1 MLDAIF
7 GRTKTSPT
15 TTVRTV
21 SKLPEEIAPYVKEVL
36 KEAQAQYAK
45 DKEEPYLP
53 YEGETIAP
61 RDELELQA
69 IERQK
74 GLVGIQD
81 PRRKEAEAL
90 IRGLPTEFTA
100 ETAKK
105 FMSPYQQAVVDV
117 QKRKAQEDFEQR
129 ILPAFETEA
138 ISAGGLSGL
147 GSRAGVQ
154 AALLGQGQ
162 AERLGDIQ
170 AIGSQKAYEDAFR
183 QFTIADQLGRQRA
196 ADIQKFGLD
205 EFNVGLTEA
214 GLLQDLGQAERAES
228 QRLLDKEFSDYL
240 EEKEFPKQALAQY
253 SSFVYG
259 NPFLR
264 KPDTTRTTMG
274 PAGSRTGQLLSAG
287 LTGLQLYGI
296 GGGGTKG
303 GFSLPGLAKGLARPF
318 LGAAGG
324 NVRGLGGLPVVR
336 KSLGGGNLAQLINR
350 QQQLIDE
357 QGLEDEMAGGGSA
370 PIQNV
375 LFKQK
380 QKSTFDLGLGSL
392 IETAKAQREAIA
404 RGKEARKAAIE
415 KQKKAI
421 LAAKRAEAYD
431 AGRKRARETGA
442 LFPTLEAFLGKSIKG
457 KAEADVAISEKEEA
471 AAKQDIADMSTSI
484 ASQSALL
491 KARAEVA
498 KARRKGLL
506 DAKDAAKIIKDLEP
520 ILAQG
525 GEGALEAFYEKFPQ
539 MRSILQPLLEDRL
552 ALSGMRLRGSPQ
564 PVGTLVNKVTVKQ
577 SSPKA
582 QSR

>member
-100 ETAKK
+100 ETAEK

-154 AALLGQGQ
+154 AALLGQAQ

-183 QFTIADQLGRQRA
+183 QFGVADQLSRQRA

-228 QRLLDKEFSDYL
+228 QRLLDKEFADYL

-264 KPDTTRTTMG
+264 TPDTTKTTMG
-274 PAGSRTGQLLSAG
+274 PSASRTGQLLSAG

-350 QQQLIDE
+350 QRQLIDE

-392 IETAKAQREAIA
+392 IETAKAQREAITKGKKA
-404 RGKEARKAAIE
+404 REAAIQ
-415 KQKKAI
+415 KQKEAI
-421 LAAKRAEAYD
+421 LAAKRAEAFD
-431 AGRKRARETGA
+431 AARKAALETGGI
-442 LFPTLEAFLGKSIKG
+442 LPTLDAFLGKSIKG
-457 KAEADVAISEKEEA
+457 KAAADVAISEKEEA
-471 AAKQDIADMSTSI
+471 AAKQNIADMTTSI
-484 ASQSALL
+484 TTQSALL

-506 DAKDAAKIIKDLEP
+506 DAKDAASIIKDLEP
-520 ILAQG
+520 ILTQG
-525 GEGALEAFYEKFPQ
+525 DIGALEAFAKKYPQ
-539 MRSILQPLLEDRL
+539 MYSILRPLIQGRQDP
-552 ALSGMRLRGSPQ
+552 SGMRLRGGPQ
-564 PVGTLVNKVTVKQ
+564 SIKKLVPKVTVKQ
-577 SSPKA
+577 PSPKA
-582 QSR
+582 QT